1 MKKVLIYLIILI
13 LTFSCGTKRVIY
25 NNKTEEPKKE
35 VKAKKKKPKKK
46 KTKQILIAARILG
59 YGKDYEFKYNE
70 KEITVFN
77 TLGKGFNEC
86 IYHKAI
92 LVDLYKTQYQ
102 IETKKIIP
110 IEYNGVNVGYV
121 ESDIIVY
128 DSENDIMIIIELK
141 AQTNDL
147 SYKEKFQV
155 QKYMNHI
162 NYNIDKKNIIGLVVN
177 FSQKNNTCLEVQNV
191 AVYSVEN

>member
-1 MKKVLIYLIILI
+1 MDLSNIENDIDMQISPKNPMHNEINNSDNIDNIENILNLIDNDTNPQSMISLIINI
-13 LTFSCGTKRVIY
+13 C
-25 NNKTEEPKKE
+25 NN
-35 VKAKKKKPKKK
+35 
-46 KTKQILIAARILG
+46 
-59 YGKDYEFKYNE
+59 
-70 KEITVFN
+70 VFN

-92 LVDLYKTQYQ
+92 LVDLYKTNYK

-110 IEYNGVNVGYV
+110 INYKGVNVGYV

-128 DSENDIMIIIELK
+128 DEKKNIMIIIELK

-155 QKYMNHI
+155 QKYMN
-162 NYNIDKKNIIGLVVN
+162 NIENENIIGLIIN
-177 FSQKNNTCLEVQNV
+177 FSQKNNTIYEVQSDIVN
-191 AVYSVEN
+191 

>member
-1 MKKVLIYLIILI
+1 MDLSNIENDIDIQRSPKNPIHSDIDNILNLIDNDTNTQSMISFIINI
-13 LTFSCGTKRVIY
+13 S
-25 NNKTEEPKKE
+25 NN
-35 VKAKKKKPKKK
+35 
-46 KTKQILIAARILG
+46 
-59 YGKDYEFKYNE
+59 
-70 KEITVFN
+70 VFN

-110 IEYNGVNVGYV
+110 IDYKGVNVGYV
-121 ESDIIVY
+121 ESDVIVY
-128 DSENDIMIIIELK
+128 DEKNDLMIIIELK

-155 QKYMNHI
+155 QKYMN
-162 NYNIDKKNIIGLVVN
+162 NIENENTIGLVIN
-177 FSQKNNTCLEVQNV
+177 FSQKNNTIYEVQSDI
-191 AVYSVEN
+191 VYK

>member
-1 MKKVLIYLIILI
+1 MDLSNIENDIDMQISPKNPKHNEINNSDNIDNDTNPQSMISFIINI
-13 LTFSCGTKRVIY
+13 C
-25 NNKTEEPKKE
+25 NN
-35 VKAKKKKPKKK
+35 
-46 KTKQILIAARILG
+46 
-59 YGKDYEFKYNE
+59 
-70 KEITVFN
+70 VFN

-92 LVDLYKTQYQ
+92 LVDLYKTNYN

-110 IEYNGVNVGYV
+110 IDYNGVNVGYV

-128 DSENDIMIIIELK
+128 DEKNNIMIIIELK

-155 QKYMNHI
+155 QKYMN
-162 NYNIDKKNIIGLVVN
+162 NIENKNTIGLVIN
-177 FSQKNNTCLEVQNV
+177 FSQKNNTNYEVQSDI
-191 AVYSVEN
+191 VYK

>member
-1 MKKVLIYLIILI
+1 MDLSNIENDIDTQISPKNSINNNLDNILNLIDNDSNCQNMISLIINI
-13 LTFSCGTKRVIY
+13 C
-25 NNKTEEPKKE
+25 NN
-35 VKAKKKKPKKK
+35 
-46 KTKQILIAARILG
+46 
-59 YGKDYEFKYNE
+59 
-70 KEITVFN
+70 VFN

-110 IEYNGVNVGYV
+110 IEYNNVNVGYV
-121 ESDIIVY
+121 ESDVIVY
-128 DSENDIMIIIELK
+128 DEINNIMIIIELK

-155 QKYMNHI
+155 QKYMNHL
-162 NYNIDKKNIIGLVVN
+162 NHNIDKKNIIGLVIN
-177 FSQKNNTCLEVQNV
+177 FSQKNNTILEVQTDIV
-191 AVYSVEN
+191 K

>member
-1 MKKVLIYLIILI
+1 MDLSNIENDIDMQISPQNPIHSNIDNIDNILNLIDNDTNPQSMISFIINI
-13 LTFSCGTKRVIY
+13 C
-25 NNKTEEPKKE
+25 NN
-35 VKAKKKKPKKK
+35 
-46 KTKQILIAARILG
+46 
-59 YGKDYEFKYNE
+59 
-70 KEITVFN
+70 VFN

-92 LVDLYKTQYQ
+92 LVDLYKTNYN

-110 IEYNGVNVGYV
+110 IDYKGVNVGYV

-128 DSENDIMIIIELK
+128 DEKNNIMIIIELK

-155 QKYMNHI
+155 QKYMN
-162 NYNIDKKNIIGLVVN
+162 NIENKNTIGLVIN
-177 FSQKNNTCLEVQNV
+177 FSQKNNTNYEVQSDI
-191 AVYSVEN
+191 VYK

>member
-1 MKKVLIYLIILI
+1 MDLSNIENDIDMQISPKNPIHSNIDNIDNILNLIDNDTNPQSMISFIINI
-13 LTFSCGTKRVIY
+13 C
-25 NNKTEEPKKE
+25 NN
-35 VKAKKKKPKKK
+35 
-46 KTKQILIAARILG
+46 
-59 YGKDYEFKYNE
+59 
-70 KEITVFN
+70 VFN

-92 LVDLYKTQYQ
+92 LVDLYKTEYK

-110 IEYNGVNVGYV
+110 IDYKGVNVGYV

-128 DSENDIMIIIELK
+128 DEKNNIMIIIELK

-155 QKYMNHI
+155 QKYMN
-162 NYNIDKKNIIGLVVN
+162 NIENENTIGLVIN
-177 FSQKNNTCLEVQNV
+177 FSQKNNTIYEVQSDI
-191 AVYSVEN
+191 VYK

>member
-1 MKKVLIYLIILI
+1 MDLSNIENDIDIEISPKNPIHSNIDNIDNILNLIDNDTNPQSMISFIINI
-13 LTFSCGTKRVIY
+13 C
-25 NNKTEEPKKE
+25 NN
-35 VKAKKKKPKKK
+35 
-46 KTKQILIAARILG
+46 
-59 YGKDYEFKYNE
+59 
-70 KEITVFN
+70 VFN

-92 LVDLYKTQYQ
+92 LVDLYKTEYQ

-110 IEYNGVNVGYV
+110 IDYKGVNVGYV

-128 DSENDIMIIIELK
+128 DEKKNIMIIIELK

-155 QKYMNHI
+155 QKYMN
-162 NYNIDKKNIIGLVVN
+162 NIENENTIGLVIN
-177 FSQKNNTCLEVQNV
+177 FSQKNNTSLEVQSDIVN
-191 AVYSVEN
+191 

>member
-1 MKKVLIYLIILI
+1 MDLSNIENDIDTKISPKNPIHSDIDNILNLIDNDTNTQSMISFIINI
-13 LTFSCGTKRVIY
+13 C
-25 NNKTEEPKKE
+25 NN
-35 VKAKKKKPKKK
+35 
-46 KTKQILIAARILG
+46 
-59 YGKDYEFKYNE
+59 
-70 KEITVFN
+70 VFN

-110 IEYNGVNVGYV
+110 IQYNNVNVGYV
-121 ESDIIVY
+121 ESDVIVY
-128 DSENDIMIIIELK
+128 DDINNIMIIIELK

-155 QKYMNHI
+155 QKYMN
-162 NYNIDKKNIIGLVVN
+162 NIENENTIGLVIN
-177 FSQKNNTCLEVQNV
+177 FSQKNNTNYEVQTDIV
-191 AVYSVEN
+191 K